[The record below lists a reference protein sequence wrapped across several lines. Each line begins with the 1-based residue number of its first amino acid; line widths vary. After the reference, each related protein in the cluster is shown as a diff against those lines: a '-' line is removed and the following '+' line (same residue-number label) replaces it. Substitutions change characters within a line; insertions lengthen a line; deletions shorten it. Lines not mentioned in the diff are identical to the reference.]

1 MTAAIGL
8 SIRAVATRYAPAD
21 SIVRWVPHH
30 PFRVLTVIFFRM
42 LAVPMHQVAS
52 FVLPDLSVRLVLFLR
67 LHVRPVNSARTAHSP
82 CYAALEATKKCPV
95 NQIHHAP
102 TALLVIGAKNLA
114 YHL

>member
-1 MTAAIGL
+1 
-8 SIRAVATRYAPAD
+8 
-21 SIVRWVPHH
+21 
-30 PFRVLTVIFFRM
+30 
-42 LAVPMHQVAS
+42 
-52 FVLPDLSVRLVLFLR
+52 LVLFLR
-67 LHVRPVNSARTAHSP
+67 LHVRLVNSARTAHSP